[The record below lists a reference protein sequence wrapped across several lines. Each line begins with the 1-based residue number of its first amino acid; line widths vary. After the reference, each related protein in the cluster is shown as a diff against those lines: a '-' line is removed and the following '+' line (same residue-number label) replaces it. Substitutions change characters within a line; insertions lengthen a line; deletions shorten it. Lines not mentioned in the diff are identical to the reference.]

1 MELDSDDPAA
11 EDRSETVNQ
20 PRFRTLLPQA
30 LREFAKR
37 GYTSE
42 ADLQERVLRLQE
54 WQQRLRAMLEGEL
67 PTDEQ
72 IHKELAA
79 VVEPFYQCDEADRSG
94 VQPRVTFGARYTIDR
109 VAPDLR
115 TELDSRIVA
124 IVDAG
129 VDRIKVD
136 KRAATEQTLQRFA
149 AWAWSVPRG
158 GAAKIKT
165 REIAKIAKKI
175 AKPLAQFEYERR
187 RVAIDQGHKLLAAIA
202 HVAAE
207 AEGAIAAIWHDRG
220 EDDKSYDARPEHLA
234 RAGKIFLIRDSWAMQ
249 EGLVK
254 KAGHQ
259 YTDEIEQPGFWPMCS
274 CAYEYIVSPRNLPEP
289 LLTAKGREWVR
300 TGAVTAGAPPQTDPF
315 GSRRSQTRKVP
326 RPIPRLSKPS
336 RSRHS
341 WRARLRAAFA
351 RFFGFAPRTVCLMLS
366 RSRARHST

>member
-11 EDRSETVNQ
+11 DDRSETINQ
-20 PRFRTLLPQA
+20 SRFRTLLPQA

-42 ADLQERVLRLQE
+42 ADLQERVLRLKE

-72 IHKELAA
+72 IRKELAA
-79 VVEPFYQCDEADRSG
+79 VVEPFYQCDEADRSS

-136 KRAATEQTLQRFA
+136 RLAATEQTLQRFA
-149 AWAWSVPRG
+149 AWVWSVPRG

-187 RVAIDQGHKLLAAIA
+187 CVSGGIGTKLSASVSLVVAMG
-202 HVAAE
+202 
-207 AEGAIAAIWHDRG
+207 EGAIAGIWHDRG
-220 EDDKSYDARPEHLA
+220 EYDHGYDARPEHLK
-234 RAGKIFLIRDSWAMQ
+234 RSGKLFLVRDSWAMQ

-259 YTDEIEQPGFWPMCS
+259 YTDEIEQVGEFPMCS
-274 CAYEYIVSPRNLPEP
+274 CFMTWMTSPGALPDDV
-289 LLTAKGREWVR
+289 LTAKGRKWLEG
-300 TGAVTAGAPPQTDPF
+300 TGNTTRE
-315 GSRRSQTRKVP
+315 SR
-326 RPIPRLSKPS
+326 
-336 RSRHS
+336 
-341 WRARLRAAFA
+341 
-351 RFFGFAPRTVCLMLS
+351 
-366 RSRARHST
+366 